1 MNSKKE
7 HLTILSDAERSA
19 LYDRP
24 EYNNEQRLEYFN
36 LTKEELQIALCRHD
50 ISSQIYCILQFA
62 YFKAVKMFFR
72 VTWEEIDQKDLN
84 FILLQYFQNQVFEFQ
99 IVSKHEHYAQC
110 DSISSYFGY
119 VYWAKTH
126 EQNLFIQAEK
136 IIRLDMNPQFI
147 ALELLDYLQEQ
158 KIIRPRYTTLQTIVS
173 NIINSEQHRLSEI
186 INLHLSDEEKK
197 LLDNLMVEEES
208 LSKLAALKQD
218 AKDFKPQMMR
228 EKKNEANKAPTSQI

>member
-24 EYNNEQRLEYFN
+24 EYNNEQRLEYLS
-36 LTKEELQIALCRHD
+36 LTQEELQIALFRHN
-50 ISSQIYCILQFA
+50 ISSQIYCILQFS

-72 VTWEEIDQKDLN
+72 LTWAEVDQKDLN
-84 FILLQYFQNQVFEFQ
+84 FILQQYFQNQVFELQ
-99 IVSKHEHYAQC
+99 IISKHEHYAQS

-126 EQNLFIQAEK
+126 EQTLFIQSKK

-158 KIIRPRYTTLQTIVS
+158 KILRPGYTT
-173 NIINSEQHRLSEI
+173 
-186 INLHLSDEEKK
+186 
-197 LLDNLMVEEES
+197 
-208 LSKLAALKQD
+208 
-218 AKDFKPQMMR
+218 
-228 EKKNEANKAPTSQI
+228 